1 MSEENLQI
9 NQSDKIEINISQKDL
24 DLIFKFLSRTEL
36 KGFEVPE
43 FNRILEIF
51 NPKNIKNCKV
61 H

>member
-36 KGFEVPE
+36 KGFVVPE

>member
-1 MSEENLQI
+1 MTEQNLQI
-9 NQSDKIEINISQKDL
+9 NESDKIQINISQKDL

>member
-1 MSEENLQI
+1 MNEENIKL
-9 NQSDKIEINISQKDL
+9 NQSDKIEISILEKDL
-24 DLIFKFLSRTEL
+24 DLIFKFLSRAEL

-61 H
+61 R